1 MSDIIIYNTN
11 NGKTKLEVTL
21 EDETI
26 WLSQKQIAELYNKSK
41 STISEHITHIFE
53 EE

>member
-1 MSDIIIYNTN
+1 MPDIIIYNTN

-26 WLSQKQIAELYNKSK
+26 WLSQKQIAELYQKY
-41 STISEHITHIFE
+41 
-53 EE
+53 